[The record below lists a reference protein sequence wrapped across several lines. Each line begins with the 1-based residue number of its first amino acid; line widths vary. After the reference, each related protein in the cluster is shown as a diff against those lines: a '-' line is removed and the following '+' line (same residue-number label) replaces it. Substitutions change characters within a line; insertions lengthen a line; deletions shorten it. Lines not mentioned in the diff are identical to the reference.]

1 MKRKLAAIVLGAFLV
16 TGLAGCGNKVPEG
29 TVATVNGVAISQEEL
44 DTNLS
49 QFMQMYEAYGID
61 TSDESLQLNLR
72 NSLLESLIMQEVLM
86 QEAENRGLTVSDEEI
101 EKQVQ
106 GIKDSYYNGDAAAY
120 EASLAEAG
128 YTVESYAEAV
138 REQMMLELLRDDLLN
153 HPEIVDVAKARH
165 ILVETEEE
173 ALDLIAQ

>member
-1 MKRKLAAIVLGAFLV
+1 MKRKLAAIVLGAFLM

-86 QEAENRGLTVSDEEI
+86 QE
-101 EKQVQ
+101 K
-106 GIKDSYYNGDAAAY
+106 
-120 EASLAEAG
+120 
-128 YTVESYAEAV
+128 
-138 REQMMLELLRDDLLN
+138 
-153 HPEIVDVAKARH
+153 
-165 ILVETEEE
+165 
-173 ALDLIAQ
+173 